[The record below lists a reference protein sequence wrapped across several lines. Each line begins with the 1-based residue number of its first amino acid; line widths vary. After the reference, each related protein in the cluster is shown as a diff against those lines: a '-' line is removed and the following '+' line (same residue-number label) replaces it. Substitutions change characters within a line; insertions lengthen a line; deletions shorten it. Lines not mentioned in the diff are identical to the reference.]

1 MINILAQSMM
11 TATRTGGTQVYDA
24 PVKPEAKKKRWPN
37 VPKWWLQ
44 SSPGNDTDQN

>member
-11 TATRTGGTQVYDA
+11 TATRTGGTQVRDT
-24 PVKPEAKKKRWPN
+24 PVKTEVKKSRWPN

-44 SSPGNDTDQN
+44 SSSGNDADQI